1 MNLVIYYTSYFRY
14 STAISI
20 LMQEVQSKSIPYYI
34 SRVMFCGV
42 KQVAKLLMISSLGTH
57 DGFLSVDS
65 HETVKVVVTER
76 AIKQI
81 PNTVLCFM

>member
-20 LMQEVQSKSIPYYI
+20 LMQEVQSESIPYYI

-42 KQVAKLLMISSLGTH
+42 KQVAISCNHVAATRNILGQPRSGRILHEMIPIVGL
-57 DGFLSVDS
+57 V
-65 HETVKVVVTER
+65 R
-76 AIKQI
+76 A
-81 PNTVLCFM
+81 LAGCRSADL